1 MAGCNELNLVAHGY
15 EDKGRCGG
23 GGQLVVLEMRSDMGS
38 SNGCWVTST
47 LSSTTKS
54 LVTRQ
59 GIIYIP
65 CVRNYNDIRIMTELK
80 IVYV

>member
-38 SNGCWVTST
+38 RNGCWVTST
-47 LSSTTKS
+47 SFSTVS
-54 LVTRQ
+54 LVTHQ
-59 GIIYIP
+59 GMIYVL
-65 CVRNYNDIRIMTELK
+65 CVRNYISDQLN